1 MLLKKKILLEKLWL
15 QQLDQYIISTNPLFT
30 KSNKKVDDPVS
41 FKRTHKKYRR
51 KKFNIL
57 FVIGVLLIFFVHV
70 MRTHNPRNRTI
81 YTRKY
86 NVQTDKQ
93 TTDKD
98 NFYYWIS
105 NLLFLRL
112 QYTSINHNALSSA
125 KRQKSN
131 LQSVSYVVYH
141 FCNVYKSITS
151 FWLDFD
157 LSCKKFPKVVKFTF
171 SEKTTKIDKIFTAY
185 FTLTT

>member
-1 MLLKKKILLEKLWL
+1 MTLYHSKELTR
-15 QQLDQYIISTNPLFT
+15 SVGA
-30 KSNKKVDDPVS
+30 KSS
-41 FKRTHKKYRR
+41 IYYLSLGFCWS
-51 KKFNIL
+51 
-57 FVIGVLLIFFVHV
+57 FFVHV

-125 KRQKSN
+125 KHQKSN

-151 FWLDFD
+151 FRLDFD
-157 LSCKKFPKVVKFTF
+157 LSCKKSPKVCSTF
-171 SEKTTKIDKIFTAY
+171 SGKHFWESLGCIGAVHSM
-185 FTLTT
+185 

>member
-1 MLLKKKILLEKLWL
+1 MPEKSCLY
-15 QQLDQYIISTNPLFT
+15 QLHQYIISTNPLFT
-30 KSNKKVDDPVS
+30 ESNKKVDDPVS
-41 FKRTHKKYRR
+41 FERTHKKCRR

-125 KRQKSN
+125 KHQKSN

-141 FCNVYKSITS
+141 FCNVYKSIS
-151 FWLDFD
+151 FRLDFD
-157 LSCKKFPKVVKFTF
+157 LSCKKNPQIMKY
-171 SEKTTKIDKIFTAY
+171 IFWEALLRVRRMYRSST
-185 FTLTT
+185 

>member
-1 MLLKKKILLEKLWL
+1 MKKKSCLKKFGFSSQTNTSSQQTPFLLN
-15 QQLDQYIISTNPLFT
+15 QT
-30 KSNKKVDDPVS
+30 KKVDDPVS
-41 FKRTHKKYRR
+41 FERTHKKCRR

-57 FVIGVLLIFFVHV
+57 FVIGVLLIFFVHI

-151 FWLDFD
+151 FRLDFD
-157 LSCKKFPKVVKFTF
+157 LSCKKFPKVVYFLGSTF
-171 SEKTTKIDKIFTAY
+171 ESP
-185 FTLTT
+185 

>member
-1 MLLKKKILLEKLWL
+1 MK
-15 QQLDQYIISTNPLFT
+15 Q
-30 KSNKKVDDPVS
+30 KVDDPVS
-41 FKRTHKKYRR
+41 YKRTHKKSRR

-125 KRQKSN
+125 KHQKSN

-141 FCNVYKSITS
+141 FCNVYKSIVWVRFRLELQKNS
-151 FWLDFD
+151 
-157 LSCKKFPKVVKFTF
+157 PKHVVHFLGSTF
-171 SEKTTKIDKIFTAY
+171 ESP
-185 FTLTT
+185 

>member
-1 MLLKKKILLEKLWL
+1 MALAVTPIHHLNKLPFLLN
-15 QQLDQYIISTNPLFT
+15 QT
-30 KSNKKVDDPVS
+30 KKVDDPVS
-41 FKRTHKKYRR
+41 FERTHKKCRR

-151 FWLDFD
+151 FRLDFD
-157 LSCKKFPKVVKFTF
+157 LSCKKSPQSSKVFVFWEDHKNWQNFNRQFDT
-171 SEKTTKIDKIFTAY
+171 
-185 FTLTT
+185 